1 MTDSPPPAP
10 PLQVIE
16 TIVRAVKFVWQGRN
30 DFMNLAFP
38 AVLVL
43 SVLNT
48 GVALVVSSPVVQDL
62 APETEQVEQALRIN
76 LLPFILLILPFGY
89 FWTTFAIGWHRRY
102 LLPKEHQTVRQIL
115 TWRSRHTRYLL
126 YAIGVTMIIATIV
139 VVGASIAVFAP
150 VLMVLVLG
158 AAGVVY
164 ARFSQVLPSASIDHG
179 LTLAESWALTQG
191 NTSRIFAAIVATWLP
206 VIVVVSVAERLL
218 ILALGGSET
227 FMALFV
233 RAFVGNFVGYIGVA
247 VGVSLLSLIYDHLR
261 VGQGPSVDL
270 KIF

>member
-1 MTDSPPPAP
+1 
-10 PLQVIE
+10 
-16 TIVRAVKFVWQGRN
+16 
-30 DFMNLAFP
+30 
-38 AVLVL
+38 
-43 SVLNT
+43 
-48 GVALVVSSPVVQDL
+48 
-62 APETEQVEQALRIN
+62 
-76 LLPFILLILPFGY
+76 
-89 FWTTFAIGWHRRY
+89 
-102 LLPKEHQTVRQIL
+102 
-115 TWRSRHTRYLL
+115 
-126 YAIGVTMIIATIV
+126 MIIATIV

-179 LTLAESWALTQG
+179 LTLAESWTLTQG